1 MSTYLCLL
9 IFQYLVELE
18 SWTQEQE
25 HVEWEP
31 AENTM
36 DAQLHLDAFQRQ
48 YDQLVSSHDELVAMG
63 RSVSK
68 DIEQLDSEMFGS
80 TATGYA
86 HPLTS
91 KVEEFIEKMKSSM
104 DKMLQIASPRL
115 QQLKDCLQFHL
126 LQQRAN
132 KVWHKVTQYLLDR
145 IAWLRL
151 YLAGYI

>member
-1 MSTYLCLL
+1 MYVPVQVQLL
-9 IFQYLVELE
+9 KFPIATRLMYVYILFQYLVELE

-68 DIEQLDSEMFGS
+68 DVEQLDSEMFGS
-80 TATGYA
+80 MTSSHA
-86 HPLTS
+86 HPVTS
-91 KVEEFIEKMKSSM
+91 KIEVLIEKLRSSM
-104 DKMLQIASPRL
+104 DKMLEVASPKL

-132 KVWHKVTQYLLDR
+132 KV
-145 IAWLRL
+145 
-151 YLAGYI
+151 

>member
-1 MSTYLCLL
+1 MSAYLCLYN

-18 SWTQEQE
+18 SWTQEQD

-48 YDQLVSSHDELVAMG
+48 YDQLVSSHAELVAMG

-80 TATGYA
+80 TATGHT

-91 KVEEFIEKMKSSM
+91 KVEELIEKMKSSM

-132 KVWHKVTQYLLDR
+132 KV
-145 IAWLRL
+145 
-151 YLAGYI
+151 

>member
-1 MSTYLCLL
+1 MYIPVQIQLL
-9 IFQYLVELE
+9 KFPIATRLMYVYILFQYLVELE

-48 YDQLVSSHDELVAMG
+48 YDQLVSSHDELVTMG

-68 DIEQLDSEMFGS
+68 DVEQLDSEMFGS
-80 TATGYA
+80 TTSSHA
-86 HPLTS
+86 HPVTS
-91 KVEEFIEKMKSSM
+91 KIEVLIAKLRSSM
-104 DKMLQIASPRL
+104 DKMLEVASPKL

-132 KVWHKVTQYLLDR
+132 KV
-145 IAWLRL
+145 
-151 YLAGYI
+151 

>member
-1 MSTYLCLL
+1 M
-9 IFQYLVELE
+9 
-18 SWTQEQE
+18 
-25 HVEWEP
+25 EWEP

-48 YDQLVSSHDELVAMG
+48 YDQLVSSHDKLVAMG

-80 TATGYA
+80 RATGHA
-86 HPLTS
+86 HPLTF
-91 KVEEFIEKMKSSM
+91 KVKELIEKMQSSM
-104 DKMLQIASPRL
+104 DRMLRVASPRL

-132 KVWHKVTQYLLDR
+132 KV
-145 IAWLRL
+145 
-151 YLAGYI
+151 